1 MLNIAVCDD
10 EDTALEELCGS
21 ISGCLDRMS
30 SDCSVTRFRSGE
42 ELLESLRTDSFD
54 AVFLDIEMG
63 GINGLDTARKM
74 RENSYGGSIIFVT
87 VLGELVYDSF
97 DAAPYDYLVKPV
109 SDARLEKTLGRLLR
123 SANIGG
129 ELVLNPGRET
139 RIVPRDEIIYCE
151 VFDKTVFLHL
161 SDGGTVSFR
170 GSLEKLEKELDGRF
184 FKCHRSFL
192 VNLGM
197 IEGFGKTVKMRGGSE
212 VPLSKLRKK
221 DLIRAEADY
230 LKYYGR

>member
-21 ISGCLDRMS
+21 IVGCLDRMS
-30 SDCSVTRFRSGE
+30 SGCSVTRFRSGE

-74 RENSYGGSIIFVT
+74 RENAYGGSIIFVT

-109 SDARLEKTLGRLLR
+109 SGARLEKTLGRLLR
-123 SANIGG
+123 SAGGG
-129 ELVLNPGRET
+129 ELVINLGREK
-139 RIVPRDEIIYCE
+139 RIVARDEIIYCE
-151 VFDKTVFLHL
+151 VLDKTVCLHL

-170 GSLEKLEKELDGRF
+170 GSLEKLEDELDGRF

-197 IEGFGKTVKMRGGSE
+197 VEGFGKTIKMRDGSE

-230 LKYYGR
+230 LKCYGR